1 MRMKVLMHSLKNAIL
16 IGGAAEE
23 YMQKVR
29 ILNKNVP
36 DNLPKLALLQCL
48 LLSDKQTEIAEDQL
62 AFNERLNLKIKLAN
76 S

>member
-1 MRMKVLMHSLKNAIL
+1 MKVLMHSLKNATL

-23 YMQKVR
+23 YMQEVR

-36 DNLPKLALLQCL
+36 GNLPKLDLSQCL

-62 AFNERLNLKIKLAN
+62 AFKKRSNLKIKLAN

>member
-23 YMQKVR
+23 YMKEVR

-36 DNLPKLALLQCL
+36 DNLPKLDLLQCL
-48 LLSDKQTEIAEDQL
+48 LLSDKQTEIAKDQL
-62 AFNERLNLKIKLAN
+62 AFNKRSNLKTKLAN

>member
-36 DNLPKLALLQCL
+36 GNLPKLDLSQCL

-62 AFNERLNLKIKLAN
+62 AFNKRSNLKIKLAN

>member
-36 DNLPKLALLQCL
+36 GNLPKLDLSQCL

-62 AFNERLNLKIKLAN
+62 AFKKRSNLKIKLAN

>member
-36 DNLPKLALLQCL
+36 DNLPKLDQLQCL

-62 AFNERLNLKIKLAN
+62 ALNKRSNLKTKLAN

>member
-36 DNLPKLALLQCL
+36 DDLPKLDLLQCL
-48 LLSDKQTEIAEDQL
+48 LLSDKQTEMAEDQL

>member
-23 YMQKVR
+23 YMKEVR

-36 DNLPKLALLQCL
+36 DDLLKLDLLQSL
-48 LLSDKQTEIAEDQL
+48 LLSDMRTEIAEDQL
-62 AFNERLNLKIKLAN
+62 TFNKLSNLKIKLAN

>member
-36 DNLPKLALLQCL
+36 DDLPKLDLLQCL

-62 AFNERLNLKIKLAN
+62 AFKKRSNLKIKLAN

>member
-36 DNLPKLALLQCL
+36 DNLPKLDLLQCL

>member
-1 MRMKVLMHSLKNAIL
+1 MKVLMHSLKNAIL

-36 DNLPKLALLQCL
+36 DNLPKPDLFQCL

-62 AFNERLNLKIKLAN
+62 AFNVRLNLKIKLAN

>member
-36 DNLPKLALLQCL
+36 DNLPKLDLLQCL
-48 LLSDKQTEIAEDQL
+48 LLSDKQTEIAKDQL
-62 AFNERLNLKIKLAN
+62 AFNKRSNLKTKLAN